1 MEAIVVKFQDKSELD
16 LVSKM
21 LLKMKIESVFISSD
35 EIETLGLVNAIESGR
50 KTKKVD
56 ILEAKKLLKW
66 KP

>member
-56 ILEAKKLLKW
+56 ILEAKKLLK
-66 KP
+66 